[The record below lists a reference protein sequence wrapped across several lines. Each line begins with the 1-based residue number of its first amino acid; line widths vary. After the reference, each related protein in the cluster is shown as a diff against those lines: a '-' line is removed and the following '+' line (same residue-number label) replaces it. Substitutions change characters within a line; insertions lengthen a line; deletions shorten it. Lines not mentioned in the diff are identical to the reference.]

1 MKKAMKTSVLLLS
14 MFAFMLGKEVKLIIV
29 YLKKI
34 FHYQATWNFLH
45 WSVNSSR
52 TIFSGISNTS
62 CCQVS
67 ETLWTA
73 ACPVP
78 LSMGFSKQE
87 YWGGLPCLHP
97 GDLPNP
103 GIEPTS
109 LMSPVLMGG
118 FFTTNAYSFF
128 LILHLPWRRK
138 WQPTPST
145 LACKTP
151 WAEEPGEL

>member
-109 LMSPVLMGG
+109 LSSPAVADG
-118 FFTTNAYSFF
+118 FCRTVPPGTQAELGSSLQSYHPCF
-128 LILHLPWRRK
+128 LWRFSQHQN
-138 WQPTPST
+138 WQYTCS
-145 LACKTP
+145 AQ
-151 WAEEPGEL
+151 